1 MEALDIILKKRN
13 GLELTK
19 EELTFFINGYVDGSV
34 KDYQMSA
41 FLMATYFEGMTDDE
55 ATNLALIMEHSGDV
69 IDLSNI
75 KGFKVDKHST
85 GGVGDKTSL
94 VLAPLV
100 ASLGVKFAK
109 MSGRGLGHTGGTLD
123 KLESIP
129 GFNIS
134 LSKEEFVKQVN
145 DINIAIIGQTG
156 SVCPADKK
164 MYALRDVTGTVDSI
178 PLIASS
184 IMSKKLAAG
193 ADAICLDV
201 KVGSGAFMKTAPDA
215 LKLANLMVSIGK
227 KANKKMTAILTNM
240 DEPLG
245 KAIGNSLE
253 VKEAI
258 ATLNGEGPKDL
269 EDLCLTLGSYLVLDS
284 GKALSLK
291 EARQMLEEQIK
302 NKQGLKTLAK
312 MVEAQGGNSDYIYH
326 PELFLTAKEIIE
338 VKAKDSGYISRIDS
352 YKMGHA
358 SMLLG
363 AGRENLDT
371 VIDPVVG
378 IVLNKKVDDFVNI
391 GDTLA
396 YIHTNGKNTKEA
408 IDLFYDSISYSDKK
422 REVKLILDVVR

>member
-129 GFNIS
+129 GFNIG

-258 ATLNGEGPKDL
+258 ETLNGEGPKDL

-284 GKALSLK
+284 GKATSLK

-302 NKQGLKTLAK
+302 NKEGLKTLAK

-326 PELFLTAKEIIE
+326 PELFLNAKEIIE
-338 VKAKDSGYISRIDS
+338 VKAQDSGYISRIDS

-408 IDLFYDSISYSDKK
+408 IDLLYDSISYSDKK

>member
-227 KANKKMTAILTNM
+227 RANKKMTAILTNM

-284 GKALSLK
+284 GKAESLK

-326 PELFLTAKEIIE
+326 PELFLNAKEIIE

>member
-1 MEALDIILKKRN
+1 METLDIILKKRN

-19 EELTFFINGYVDGSV
+19 EELTFFINGYVNGSV

-284 GKALSLK
+284 GKAESLK

-326 PELFLTAKEIIE
+326 PELFLNAKEIIE

-352 YKMGHA
+352 YKIGHA

>member
-258 ATLNGEGPKDL
+258 ATLNGDGPKDL

-284 GKALSLK
+284 GKAESLK

-326 PELFLTAKEIIE
+326 PELFLNAKEIIE

-352 YKMGHA
+352 YKIGHA

>member
-284 GKALSLK
+284 GKAESLK

-326 PELFLTAKEIIE
+326 PELFLNAKEIIE

-352 YKMGHA
+352 YKIGHA

>member
-284 GKALSLK
+284 GKAESLK

-326 PELFLTAKEIIE
+326 PELFVNAKEIIE

-352 YKMGHA
+352 YKIGHA

-408 IDLFYDSISYSDKK
+408 IDLFYDSISLHLHQNNQLEKYQY
-422 REVKLILDVVR
+422 KL

>member
-41 FLMATYFEGMTDDE
+41 FLMATYFGGMTDDE

-284 GKALSLK
+284 GKAESLK

-326 PELFLTAKEIIE
+326 PELFLNAKEIIE